1 MGGANR
7 SGHQYSACHIRPGQQ
22 PDFQPGGAIA
32 AGDSCSCAL
41 VDDRQQ
47 SPAARQS
54 RRPGAVHTR
63 NRSFAV
69 DWNQVTG
76 IRRIAAFTIIKTR
89 TGWFAMMSGKEDP
102 ITLEMTNRKEKLL
115 TFDRRL

>member
-1 MGGANR
+1 M
-7 SGHQYSACHIRPGQQ
+7 
-22 PDFQPGGAIA
+22 
-32 AGDSCSCAL
+32 
-41 VDDRQQ
+41 
-47 SPAARQS
+47 
-54 RRPGAVHTR
+54 
-63 NRSFAV
+63 
-69 DWNQVTG
+69 TG